1 MMCFRDLPGWLSL
14 SSRVMLLQLLE
25 ESSQLLM
32 GCSSGDHHVCDP
44 VGVYRRTWSGVCIAA
59 CAVGGVVLLSLVY
72 SRQLWDSLA
81 SWRESGAATC
91 ACHTGWHRLLRRDR
105 QGFGLH
111 GTMSTGEDSLCC
123 FVVMCGCLPSR
134 FGCDSCWLML
144 NRCTDYPPIP
154 NLTCYSSSTCF
165 AWHVHRSACGHHLAL
180 VEQNR
185 AGDTL

>member
-25 ESSQLLM
+25 ESSQLMM

-44 VGVYRRTWSGVCIAA
+44 AGVNRRTWSGVCIAA

-81 SWRESGAATC
+81 SWRESGAAAR

-105 QGFGLH
+105 QVPVCTARCPLAK
-111 GTMSTGEDSLCC
+111 TRCVVLSLC
-123 FVVMCGCLPSR
+123 L
-134 FGCDSCWLML
+134 D
-144 NRCTDYPPIP
+144 
-154 NLTCYSSSTCF
+154 
-165 AWHVHRSACGHHLAL
+165 ACQADLGVTA
-180 VEQNR
+180 
-185 AGDTL
+185 AG